1 MVPRGRPVGG
11 WWQIVHEL
19 AAVCQVDPNRRGQTL
34 REIVWMSN
42 QRGKHEWQQT
52 ALLASI
58 LINANRDPKKRPIS
72 PDEIN
77 PYVKSK
83 QSSGGLR
90 ICKQNQA
97 VLKKL
102 FTERAKH
109 AIGIE

>member
-1 MVPRGRPVGG
+1 
-11 WWQIVHEL
+11 
-19 AAVCQVDPNRRGQTL
+19 
-34 REIVWMSN
+34 MSN

-52 ALLASI
+52 SLLASI
-58 LINANRDPKKRPIS
+58 LINANRDPKKRAIS

-97 VLKKL
+97 ILKKL
-102 FTERAKH
+102 FMQRSRVGFDGQAGSKL
-109 AIGIE
+109 